1 MAGLLENPDSVA
13 MMILSLVPFFTS
25 VMIPARLV
33 LGAVQP
39 WEIALAFAIL
49 IASAWLMRLFAGRVF
64 RLGMLMYGKD
74 MTLPELIR
82 WARVK

>member
-1 MAGLLENPDSVA
+1 
-13 MMILSLVPFFTS
+13 
-25 VMIPARLV
+25 MIPLRLV
-33 LGAVQP
+33 LGAARS
-39 WEIALAFAIL
+39 WEVVLALLLLVAACWVL
-49 IASAWLMRLFAGRVF
+49 RVAAGRVF